1 MSEQMTLS
9 ALEQL
14 RSSVINYQREILS
27 DRELASQLGSAL
39 SNGMGGDVIST
50 KVVEKLSPILQEFEV
65 LDEVT
70 TRLIKCIDDDI
81 TNLEL
86 IISQTEQ
93 L

>member
-27 DRELASQLGSAL
+27 DRELASQLGNAL